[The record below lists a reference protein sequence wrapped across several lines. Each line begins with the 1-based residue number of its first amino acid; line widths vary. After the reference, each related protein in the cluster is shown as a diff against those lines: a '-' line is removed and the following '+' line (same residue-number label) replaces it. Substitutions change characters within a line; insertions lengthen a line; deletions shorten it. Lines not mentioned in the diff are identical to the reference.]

1 MVLTQK
7 MSRAARSIMVGAG
20 SRNRG
25 MRRAVTLRAIAVN
38 VSGVIDE
45 ATVVFGPFMFFE
57 KASSGFRGQYHR
69 GPIWIITFRDW
80 TKLVIAHILLRCL

>member
-1 MVLTQK
+1 
-7 MSRAARSIMVGAG
+7 
-20 SRNRG
+20 

-45 ATVVFGPFMFFE
+45 ATVAFGPFMFFE